1 MNRDILHRIKSIRQ
15 TVQISSAQKLL
26 AATQISRA
34 RKMLNESMPF
44 HHLVSE
50 AFAKVM
56 LHTPDDC
63 RFNRFFAPGG
73 AGGVRRG
80 LLVLSASRGL
90 AGGYNSNVIRF
101 AEGSLTDKPAQY
113 VIALGKAREP
123 LIKKGFPVDQD
134 YYQPLDPPTMLSAME
149 LAEKIFEMLE
159 KDQIDCFDVV
169 YTAFR
174 SSVKLEV
181 VERRLFPLDPTLF
194 IDQFGKGESAS
205 YLIFEPNPER
215 VIASTALKYL
225 KGYLYGCIVHTWI
238 SELTSRVMAMDN
250 AIRNGNDMLEELSL
264 AYNRQRQAA
273 ITQEITEIV
282 AGAAAMRDRN

>member
-26 AATQISRA
+26 DATQISRA
-34 RKMLNESMPF
+34 RKLLNESMPY

-50 AFAKVM
+50 AFAAIM
-56 LHTPDDC
+56 LHTPDDF
-63 RFNRFFAPGG
+63 RFNQFFSPKGVSG
-73 AGGVRRG
+73 AKRG

-90 AGGYNSNVIRF
+90 AGGYNSNVIRT
-101 AEGSLTDKPAQY
+101 AESSLAMNPAHY
-113 VIALGKAREP
+113 IVALGKAREP
-123 LIKKGFPVDQD
+123 LIKKGFPVDSD

-159 KDQIDCFDVV
+159 KNQIDSFDVI

-181 VERRLFPLDPTLF
+181 VERRLFPLDPELF
-194 IDQFGKGESAS
+194 IGQFGQNEQAQ

-238 SELTSRVMAMDN
+238 AELTSRVMAMDN

-282 AGAAAMRDRN
+282 AGAAAMQDR

>member
-1 MNRDILHRIKSIRQ
+1 MNRDILHRIKSIQQ

-34 RKMLNESMPF
+34 RKLLSDTMPF

-50 AFAKVM
+50 AFADIM
-56 LHTPDDC
+56 QHAPNEFISNLYF
-63 RFNRFFAPGG
+63 RPGG
-73 AGGVRRG
+73 KGSKRGV
-80 LLVLSASRGL
+80 LVLSASRGL

-101 AEGSLTDKPAQY
+101 AENSFAENPACY
-113 VIALGKAREP
+113 AIVLGKARES
-123 LIKKGFPVDQD
+123 LLQKGLPVDVD
-134 YYQPLDPPTMLSAME
+134 YYQPLDPPTMLAARE
-149 LAEKIFEMLE
+149 LAEKITEKLE
-159 KDQIDCFDVV
+159 KHEVDSFDII
-169 YTAFR
+169 YTAYR
-174 SSVKLEV
+174 SSAHLEV
-181 VERRLFPLDPTLF
+181 IERRLFPLDPSLF
-194 IDQFGKGESAS
+194 IGEFGSKNSVG
-205 YLIFEPNPER
+205 YILFEPNPTK

-238 SELTSRVMAMDN
+238 CELTSRVMAMDN

-282 AGAAAMRDRN
+282 AGAAAMKEQ